1 MYSVWILFTG
11 SPPVRCE
18 WCTDVLPNVSVC
30 TVYGYCSQVHHL
42 LDVSGAQLCFL
53 MSLYVWVYP
62 GGVLS
67 RCSGREVRHGH
78 INPGPA

>member
-18 WCTDVLPNVSVC
+18 WCTAVLPNVSVC

-62 GGVLS
+62 GGGGHSADAQVG
-67 RCSGREVRHGH
+67 RCGTGV
-78 INPGPA
+78 